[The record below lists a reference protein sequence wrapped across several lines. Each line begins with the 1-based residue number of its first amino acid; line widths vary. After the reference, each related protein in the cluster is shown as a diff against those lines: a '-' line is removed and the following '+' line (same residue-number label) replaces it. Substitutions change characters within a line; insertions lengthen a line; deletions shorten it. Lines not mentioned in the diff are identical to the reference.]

1 LEKKTYYI
9 LLMYYNWSING
20 RFLVMKRT
28 ITLSMLLLFLSCK
41 AGKPVEQ
48 KEEAAKNAAPP
59 KATLTLGSYTVNKE
73 VYQKEI
79 IPGFRKYWK
88 ARTGQDVVFEESY
101 QASGAQSRAIA
112 AGFEADVAALSLE
125 EDIERLVEEK
135 LVTHDWKAAPHGGF
149 VTNSVVAFALRF
161 GNPRGIKDWED
172 LAKEGVDV
180 LYPNPNTSGGAMWCV
195 NAIYG
200 AGLKISEKAAGKQD
214 PARARDLLKRIQ
226 KRVKVMDK
234 SGRESYT
241 TFERGVGDVAVTY
254 ENEILLRQK
263 AGKKDVELV
272 VPPATILIQNPASV
286 VDVYARKHGV
296 ADVAAAFVEYLHA
309 DEAQRAFAAYGFR
322 PVSEAVAREVKDRY
336 PVPEMLFDIGFLGG
350 WKKVHEEIYGQNGIF
365 SQILTE
371 LASQ

>member
-1 LEKKTYYI
+1 
-9 LLMYYNWSING
+9 MYYNWSTSG
-20 RFLVMKRT
+20 RFLVMKKT
-28 ITLSMLLLFLSCK
+28 ITFSMLLLFLSCK
-41 AGKPVEQ
+41 SGKPVEQ

-59 KATLTLGSYTVNKE
+59 KVTLTLGSYTVNKE
-73 VYQKEI
+73 VCQKEI

-88 ARTGQDVVFEESY
+88 ARTGQDVLFEESY

-125 EDIERLVEEK
+125 EDVDRLVEKK
-135 LVTHDWKAAPHGGF
+135 LITHDWKVAPHGGF
-149 VTNSVVAFALRF
+149 ITNSVVAFALRP

-172 LAKEGVDV
+172 IAKEGVDV

-214 PARARDLLKRIQ
+214 PSKARDLLKRIQ

-263 AGKKDVELV
+263 EGKKEVVLV

-286 VDVYARKHGV
+286 VDVYALKHGV

-322 PVSEAVAREVKDRY
+322 PVSEAVAREVKEKY

-350 WKKVHEEIYGQNGIF
+350 WKKVHEELYGQNGIF